1 MSATAAT
8 GKVVN
13 FTILEREL
21 IEIEGKVFEK
31 AGKDQLKHIND
42 TRHAIFELTRFHGHS
57 RLEVARAVQKYHDI
71 YTQSKE
77 RAWQK
82 EASPRVMRA
91 VGVDSPKSLYN
102 LMHDAEFVK
111 EHLKG
116 EWPSAFIKCGMDPAA
131 RKNRKLILQF
141 EERMKGKQIP
151 ADETEAEKIAKDA
164 IDEHL
169 KQKKKRAEER
179 RAKAKDPAVFR
190 RAMADRLARFMLR
203 LSETER
209 QVFVDGI
216 APEVWACLN
225 ALKGRPAKTR
235 GSASV
240 AAKPASR
247 SKLAVVPSPTR
258 APALPPQLST
268 AEQQPTSI
276 QPGSKPALVKTN
288 LNPIHPWGDQ
298 CLDTLELLGL
308 GPRGVKQ
315 GRFNRDQLY
324 EIRETRTP
332 TRYLIGGLLDLFKPG
347 LDKYI
352 GEHLDIFEEAYWHRF
367 LVMTPHVDR
376 VQIQSDSRKAITRG
390 RGFPLNLWIGTTIE
404 CPGDLWRLRTL
415 HKTGI
420 VPRWVSFAGYR
431 SDRSRPLSTST
442 FMKDLEDCAP
452 RLVVIGWDLA
462 NAPQDLTI
470 DDACTLANAASHFG
484 SIPFFH
490 THPGSRN
497 RFLHGQTPALAPKSI
512 VQDRSSAALIESAEQ
527 LRRLPD
533 EWLRMPFPP
542 KNMKFEAFK
551 GPPVEVFQLRP

>member
-8 GKVVN
+8 GKFVN
-13 FTILEREL
+13 FTILENEL
-21 IEIEGKVFEK
+21 ETLERKLFAPADHKKLERARRSMFEK
-31 AGKDQLKHIND
+31 LRI
-42 TRHAIFELTRFHGHS
+42 HGHNQ
-57 RLEVARAVQKYHDI
+57 LEVGLAVRRYHNFYVLSKGRNGRKRLARV
-71 YTQSKE
+71 
-77 RAWQK
+77 
-82 EASPRVMRA
+82 VMRA
-91 VGVDSPKSLYN
+91 IGVDSLKSVYN
-102 LMHDAEFVK
+102 LMRDVDFVK
-111 EHLKG
+111 EHLTG
-116 EWPSAFIKCGMDPAA
+116 EWPGAFIKCGMDPVA
-131 RKNRKLILQF
+131 RKNREFILQF
-141 EERMKGKQIP
+141 EESVKGKP
-151 ADETEAEKIAKDA
+151 TPNEAEAEQIAKDA
-164 IDEHL
+164 IDEYL
-169 KQKKKRAEER
+169 KQKKKRAGER
-179 RAKAKDPAVFR
+179 REKAKDPAVVR
-190 RAMADRLARFMLR
+190 SAIVERIARFLFR
-203 LSETER
+203 LPESER
-209 QVFVDGI
+209 QTFVDGI
-216 APEVWACLN
+216 APEVWASLN
-225 ALKGRPAKTR
+225 ALKARPAKTR
-235 GSASV
+235 GAASA

-247 SKLAVVPSPTR
+247 SKLAVVSSPTR

-268 AEQQPTSI
+268 DEPQPASI

-298 CLDTLELLGL
+298 CLDTLEPLGL

-324 EIRETRTP
+324 QIRETRTP
-332 TRYLIGGLLDLFKPG
+332 TRYVIGGLLDLFEPG
-347 LDKYI
+347 LEDKYI
-352 GEHLDIFEEAYWHRF
+352 VEHLNIFEEAYWHRF

-376 VQIQSDSRKAITRG
+376 VRIQSDSRKAITRG
-390 RGFPLNLWIGTTIE
+390 RGFPRNLWIGTTIE

-442 FMKDLEDCAP
+442 LMKDLEDCAP

-497 RFLHGQTPALAPKSI
+497 RFLHGQTPALATKSI

-551 GPPVEVFQLRP
+551 GAPVEVFQLRP

>member
-1 MSATAAT
+1 MSATAANLE
-8 GKVVN
+8 VVN
-13 FTILEREL
+13 STILEREL
-21 IEIEGKVFEK
+21 ETLEKNLFDPTDHGKLEGARNSMFEK
-31 AGKDQLKHIND
+31 I
-42 TRHAIFELTRFHGHS
+42 RIHGHT
-57 RLEVARAVQKYHDI
+57 RLEVGLAVKEYHEFYIAR
-71 YTQSKE
+71 KE
-77 RAWQK
+77 RVWLK
-82 EASPRVMRA
+82 EAGPIVMRA
-91 VGVDSPKSLYN
+91 VGVDSLKSLYN
-102 LMHDAEFVK
+102 LMSDAKFVK
-111 EHLKG
+111 EHLID
-116 EWPSAFIKCGMDPAA
+116 EWQSAFIKCGMDPAA
-131 RKNRKLILQF
+131 RKNRKFILDF
-141 EERMKGKQIP
+141 KKSLEGKLP
-151 ADETEAEKIAKDA
+151 PTHEAEYEKIAKDA
-164 IDEHL
+164 IDEYL
-169 KQKKKRAEER
+169 KQKKERAGER
-179 RAKAKDPAVFR
+179 REKVKDPAVFR
-190 RAMADRLARFMLR
+190 RAMADRLARFLFR
-203 LSETER
+203 LPESER
-209 QVFVDGI
+209 QTFVDGI
-216 APEVWACLN
+216 APEVWASLN
-225 ALKGRPAKTR
+225 ALKARPAKTR
-235 GSASV
+235 GAASA

-247 SKLAVVPSPTR
+247 SKLAVVSSPTR

-268 AEQQPTSI
+268 DEPQPASI

-298 CLDTLELLGL
+298 CLDTLEPLGL

-324 EIRETRTP
+324 QIRETRTP
-332 TRYLIGGLLDLFKPG
+332 TRYVIGGLLDLFEPG
-347 LDKYI
+347 LEDKYI
-352 GEHLDIFEEAYWHRF
+352 VEHLNIFEEAYWHRF

-376 VQIQSDSRKAITRG
+376 VRIQSDSRKAITRG
-390 RGFPLNLWIGTTIE
+390 RGFPRNLWIGTTIE

-442 FMKDLEDCAP
+442 LMKDLEDCAP

-497 RFLHGQTPALAPKSI
+497 RFLHGQTPALATKSI

-551 GPPVEVFQLRP
+551 GAPVEVFQLRP